1 MAETIWNSAVSV
13 YHFMMDNL
21 VVINILL
28 SLVIVFFQRRSPQ
41 TVWTWLLLLYF
52 IPILGFV
59 LYLLIGQDFHKSR
72 MFKAK
77 EIEGEIKYAVR
88 RQEETIYRRR
98 LRLTNPA
105 VARYRD
111 LILYNLEAGQA
122 VLTDNNDVRIYTDGK
137 EKFKALL
144 EEMQKAKKYIHFQYY
159 IIRNDELWQHIEPV
173 LIKRAKEGVEVR
185 ILFDS
190 MGCRGM
196 HNRDW
201 ERLEKEGIH
210 VAEFFPALF
219 GNLQLRMNYRNHRK
233 IVVIDGRVGF
243 VGGFNVGRE
252 YLGLDKKKFGY
263 WRDTHL
269 CIEGAAVTSLAVRFV
284 LDWNYAAKE
293 NLFQEDTLFEIPK
306 YERGGR
312 DPVQIISSGPDSQ
325 IKTIHDNY
333 LRLIHSAKDHV
344 YLQTPYFIP
353 DDSILDALKIAAR
366 SGVDVRIM
374 IPCKPDHPFV
384 YWATYSYVGDLLR
397 AGAKCYTYENGFL
410 HAKGVSVDGFVSCYG
425 TANMDIRSFE
435 LNFEVNAVIYDEET
449 TERLEEAFL
458 SDLAFCRE
466 ITPED
471 YEARGLI
478 IRFKEQCS
486 RLLSPLL

>member
-144 EEMQKAKKYIHFQYY
+144 EEMKKAKKYIT
-159 IIRNDELWQHIEPV
+159 V
-173 LIKRAKEGVEVR
+173 TKK
-185 ILFDS
+185 
-190 MGCRGM
+190 
-196 HNRDW
+196 
-201 ERLEKEGIH
+201 
-210 VAEFFPALF
+210 
-219 GNLQLRMNYRNHRK
+219 
-233 IVVIDGRVGF
+233 GRVT
-243 VGGFNVGRE
+243 V
-252 YLGLDKKKFGY
+252 KKGTPRGTY
-263 WRDTHL
+263 T
-269 CIEGAAVTSLAVRFV
+269 VTV
-284 LDWNYAAKE
+284 K
-293 NLFQEDTLFEIPK
+293 
-306 YERGGR
+306 
-312 DPVQIISSGPDSQ
+312 
-325 IKTIHDNY
+325 
-333 LRLIHSAKDHV
+333 
-344 YLQTPYFIP
+344 
-353 DDSILDALKIAAR
+353 
-366 SGVDVRIM
+366 
-374 IPCKPDHPFV
+374 
-384 YWATYSYVGDLLR
+384 
-397 AGAKCYTYENGFL
+397 
-410 HAKGVSVDGFVSCYG
+410 AKGTSVYRSKTKKVTIKVS
-425 TANMDIRSFE
+425 
-435 LNFEVNAVIYDEET
+435 
-449 TERLEEAFL
+449 
-458 SDLAFCRE
+458 
-466 ITPED
+466 
-471 YEARGLI
+471 
-478 IRFKEQCS
+478 
-486 RLLSPLL
+486 